1 MVGGGV
7 RVAPALVLSLDAAMY
22 TDLTT
27 VVSQNIAGAA
37 DATGL
42 FFRPNDPTYASIAPG
57 WYVVGQPTWIVT
69 AVNCNPA
76 DQYST
81 SVTISGGVFQ
91 SGQSY
96 AFTNSGLWLDQSGYN
111 HTATLVGST
120 PYTSAGNLS
129 YFSFSSGV
137 AQCPAIL
144 SNTSY
149 TKIGI
154 FRVAGSFGNL
164 ISGGVSDVD
173 HAFWGFDTPFI
184 QSGHNGAWN
193 TIIGGAV
200 PANQWAFAAVTF
212 NTVTGWRLFL
222 NDNTVVTNPNTAPFT
237 PNPSIVEI
245 GGYGGNGNYLNGDVA
260 LVQVYNAALTDLQVR
275 NIFLQYQSRFGY

>member
-1 MVGGGV
+1 MSVGVTFGAGVVVGGGV

-96 AFTNSGLWLDQSGYN
+96 AFTNSGLWIDQSGYN

-184 QSGHNGAWN
+184 QSG
-193 TIIGGAV
+193 
-200 PANQWAFAAVTF
+200 
-212 NTVTGWRLFL
+212 RLFL